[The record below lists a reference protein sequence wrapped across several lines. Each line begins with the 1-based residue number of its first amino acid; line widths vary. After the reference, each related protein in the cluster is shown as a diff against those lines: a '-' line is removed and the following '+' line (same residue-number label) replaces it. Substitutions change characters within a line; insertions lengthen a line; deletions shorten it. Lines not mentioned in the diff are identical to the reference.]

1 MDLSLKTQR
10 CLSRK
15 KKITIFLLK
24 IDDESIINKQLWDY
38 LDSWFKTKSQIND
51 LGVTKWVSLNSKK
64 QMRWRKC
71 SLASGSGLQLWL
83 KISRRALMTS
93 HFEEE
98 EEEEGWFS
106 LWTTR
111 RPPGYTL
118 MHLFFF
124 FFFLLLTEHYSVPSR
139 ELLAAGTPST
149 SVTARKH
156 CRETLTTEQIS
167 SRNKQDFAAEETF
180 ITWGWVL

>member
-10 CLSRK
+10 YLSRK

-24 IDDESIINKQLWDY
+24 IDDESIINKRLWDY

-83 KISRRALMTS
+83 KISRTALMTS

-98 EEEEGWFS
+98 EEEEGGWFS

-124 FFFLLLTEHYSVPSR
+124 FFFTAHWTLQCAEQR
-139 ELLAAGTPST
+139 AAGCWDTFHICHST
-149 SVTARKH
+149 Q
-156 CRETLTTEQIS
+156 TLQ
-167 SRNKQDFAAEETF
+167 RNINHWANQFEK
-180 ITWGWVL
+180 